1 MPSASIDT
9 VPPPPISVPTVVS
22 PARTASAV
30 EVRGSPRLLMTT
42 VCGASKASTASMLR
56 RSWAGS
62 GVGSTTPLGMM
73 LSDEPPECR
82 SRNASQ
88 IG

>member
-9 VPPPPISVPTVVS
+9 VPPPPISVPTVVR
-22 PARTASAV
+22 PARTEAAV

-42 VCGASKASTASMLR
+42 VWGASNASTASMLR

-62 GVGSTTPLGMM
+62 GVGSTTPLGMIERE
-73 LSDEPPECR
+73 EPPEWR
-82 SRNASQ
+82 SMKASA